1 MVSVTLQLKKA
12 LRVLKNIPL
21 DKSIKYVN
29 IRSMTNIQYLSWKSM
44 AIEIIGTGK
53 ALPRNKISNNDLAEK
68 IDTNDEWIRSHTG
81 IGYRYI
87 AEETVAASD
96 LAVEAAKNALAM
108 AAGYLG
114 ADPAQRDFAAAQAAK
129 TIDFII
135 VATITSD
142 YVGFPST
149 ACIVQDKIG
158 AINASA
164 FDISAACTGFVYGL
178 ETAAGLLSIR
188 TGRRRALV
196 IGAEVLSKI
205 LNWNDR
211 GSCVLFGDG
220 SGAVVV
226 EKTESQGNTGLV
238 HSLLYA
244 DGSGRESIYIPR
256 GGTRNP
262 FKKGEVIDTGVCV
275 EMNGQEVYNF
285 AVKAITDTLES
296 LMNAWNIGIDDIS
309 RIVPH
314 QANARIVQAASKRL
328 GIPLEKFYLN
338 IEEYANT
345 SSASIPIALDE
356 MNRSGLLKKGDLILT
371 VGFGGG
377 LTFGGN
383 IIYW

>member
-1 MVSVTLQLKKA
+1 M
-12 LRVLKNIPL
+12 NI
-21 DKSIKYVN
+21 
-29 IRSMTNIQYLSWKSM
+29 M

-53 ALPRNKISNNDLAEK
+53 AVPPNKVSNDKLAER
-68 IDTNDEWIRSHTG
+68 IETSDEWIRSHTG
-81 IGYRYI
+81 IGNRYLADDTI
-87 AEETVAASD
+87 AASD

-108 AAGYLG
+108 AAGYIG
-114 ADPAQRDFAAAQAAK
+114 RDQAQRDRAAAETVK

-135 VATITSD
+135 VATISPD
-142 YVGFPST
+142 FVGIPST
-149 ACIVQDKIG
+149 ACLVQDKIG
-158 AINASA
+158 ARNAFA
-164 FDISAACTGFVYGL
+164 FDITAACTGFVYAL
-178 ETAAGLLSIR
+178 ETAAGLLTLRS
-188 TGRRRALV
+188 GYKRALI

-205 LNWNDR
+205 IDWNDR

-220 SGAVVV
+220 AGAMVL
-226 EKTESQGNTGLV
+226 ENTGIGGNTGLV
-238 HSLLYA
+238 HSLLFA
-244 DGSGRESIYIPR
+244 DGSGSESLYLPR

-275 EMNGQEVYNF
+275 SMNGQEVYNF
-285 AVKAITDTLES
+285 AVKAITSTLES
-296 LMNAWNIGIDDIS
+296 LMKDWNIRVDDIC

-356 MNRSGLLKKGDLILT
+356 MNRKGFIKKGDLILT